1 LTYREG
7 TVHTMSQAMKSMAP
21 GNQDRVDL
29 YFNDYW
35 GVRVTIKDANQIC
48 ESPLSEAKSQAQ

>member
-48 ESPLSEAKSQAQ
+48 ESPLSEAKS